1 MPCRPAGG
9 GERWGRRMILDSAT
23 SPLPEGVFVN
33 LRNFAGRADV
43 FLKIESFN
51 AAGSIKLKP
60 AITMIEDLEAA
71 GRIGPG
77 SRIVESSSGNLGL
90 ALAVICRARGYLFT
104 CISDPNLSPHT
115 CRMMKAL
122 GTEVVIVTQRDRNGG
137 FLQTRIDL
145 IRDLLA
151 KDPSLT
157 WINQYANPGNRR
169 AHADW
174 TAREI
179 LREFGKVDF
188 LFIGAGTTGTVMGCG
203 EVFRKESPATRLVA
217 VDTEGSVTFGGPPG
231 PRHIPGLGT
240 SRRPEIVDEALV
252 DSVLL
257 VPEKKTIAMC
267 REIAARYGLLLGGSS
282 GTVLAGVREM
292 AGSLPAGATVVAV
305 APDAGERYLDT
316 IYNDEWVSRLFP
328 GLQDDG

>member
-1 MPCRPAGG
+1 
-9 GERWGRRMILDSAT
+9 MILDSAT

-33 LRNFAGRADV
+33 LRNFTGPADV
-43 FLKIESFN
+43 FLKIEAFN

-60 AITMIEDLEAA
+60 AVTMIDAFEAA

-90 ALAVICRARGYLFT
+90 ALAAICRARGYRFT

-115 CRMMKAL
+115 HRMMTAL
-122 GTEVVIVTQRDRNGG
+122 GAEVVIVTQRDRNGG

-145 IRDLLA
+145 IHDLLA

-157 WINQYANPGNRR
+157 WINQYANPGNRQ

-179 LREFGKVDF
+179 LREFEKVDF

-203 EVFRKESPATRLVA
+203 EVFRRESPATRIIA
-217 VDTEGSVTFGGPPG
+217 VDTQGSVTFGGPAG
-231 PRHIPGLGT
+231 PRYIPGLGT
-240 SRRPEIVDEALV
+240 SRRPEIVDETLV

-257 VPEKKTIAMC
+257 VPEAKTVAMC
-267 REIAARYGLLLGGSS
+267 REIASRYGFLLGGSS
-282 GTVLAGVREM
+282 GTVLAGIRQMIDDV
-292 AGSLPAGATVVAV
+292 PAEATVVAV

-328 GLQDDG
+328 ELRAGGPSAIPA